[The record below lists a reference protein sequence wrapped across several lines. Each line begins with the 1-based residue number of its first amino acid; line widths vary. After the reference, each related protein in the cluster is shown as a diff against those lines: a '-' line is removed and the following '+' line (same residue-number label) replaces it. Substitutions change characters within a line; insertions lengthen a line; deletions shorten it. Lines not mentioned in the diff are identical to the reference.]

1 MRNVKRKR
9 DGEIKERKRKI
20 EIDKRGILKDKK
32 RQLRFSYSCVSDQ
45 FDSILLSS
53 LLDWPL
59 PIDLDSVEDPLL
71 VEVVDGG
78 GQVVEA
84 VLVADERAERVGGKV
99 AASERGHHLQRRVLG
114 PEGLEVG
121 LSF

>member
-1 MRNVKRKR
+1 MR
-9 DGEIKERKRKI
+9 
-20 EIDKRGILKDKK
+20 L
-32 RQLRFSYSCVSDQ
+32 SYSCVSDQ

-99 AASERGHHLQRRVLG
+99 AASERGDNLQGRVLG
-114 PEGLEVG
+114 PDSFEVG
-121 LSF
+121 LSFCKKRDFSVLPIFAGNTFVKNHSKLKF

>member
-1 MRNVKRKR
+1 M
-9 DGEIKERKRKI
+9 
-20 EIDKRGILKDKK
+20 
-32 RQLRFSYSCVSDQ
+32 RFSYSGVSDQ
-45 FDSILLSS
+45 FHSILLSS

-99 AASERGHHLQRRVLG
+99 AASERGNHLQRRVLS
-114 PEGLEVG
+114 PESFEVG